1 MVQLY
6 IENNEL
12 DLSEGFTNQ
21 ITYSVDDLENLDSK
35 TTSFSKTIVVPGTTR
50 NNKLLGNIF
59 EFANNNFYESA
70 SPNVNY
76 NFNASVS
83 AKARLDV
90 NGVTIIKG
98 VLRLLEIIIDGQR
111 VEYEMAIFGELGGF
125 VSKVGNKRIEDIYLD
140 NYNHIYSVANIQ
152 SSWNNANNGYGY
164 YYPLIDIGAV
174 STDKKNYQYK
184 AFRPA
189 LFVREIIDKI
199 ITDAGYTWES
209 NFFNT
214 DFFKRLILP
223 YNEKALTK
231 RGATNYVDA
240 HNTSSQHIY
249 GTDIAVEP
257 KVIYQ
262 SSTLNNFSVNGAN
275 TIFTY
280 TGASAINTTIT
291 AQFVGTY
298 NLSRYC
304 SLYLQVYLGGNVI
317 SQTGYTYGSG
327 NIALNVSGNYT
338 INPGDTLYVVAKI
351 VGNTRYGF
359 TYDIYLN
366 TSTLSVIPNG
376 TTFVE
381 YQLGDTIEISRII
394 PKNIFQK
401 DFFAS
406 ILKMFYL
413 MVTED
418 KLVDRKLIIEPW
430 VDFYDLDRTSYLDFT
445 NKIDRSNV
453 IKLKPMS
460 EINARYYQIKYKSD
474 TDFYNDA
481 YKKRYNEGYGDV
493 IYDNNLEF
501 AKETS
506 TTEVLFAATPL
517 VGYTGEDKIV
527 STTFKKSGTT
537 EEAIDIV
544 PRILQAKKITGVSS
558 WNILNSSTILAS
570 GTTYAYAGHFDDP
583 DVPAA
588 DINFGALRE
597 LFFDL
602 SSGAL
607 SNTLFNTYY
616 SSYLAEITD
625 KDSRLFTAKMKL
637 TEQDIYNLDF
647 GKFVFVDG
655 VLYRLNKIIDYSA
668 GDLCTVELLRVI
680 YTTY

>member
-12 DLSEGFTNQ
+12 DLSQGFTNQ

-35 TTSFSKTIVVPGTTR
+35 TTSFSKTIIVPGTTR

-59 EFANNNFYESA
+59 EFANSNFYESA
-70 SPNVNY
+70 SPNVSY

-90 NGVTIIKG
+90 NGVTVIKG
-98 VLRLLEIIIDGQR
+98 VLRLLEIIIDGEH

-125 VSKVGNKRIEDIYLD
+125 ISKMGNKRIEDIYLD
-140 NYNHIYSVANIQ
+140 NYNHVYSVANIQ

-209 NFFNT
+209 NFFNSN
-214 DFFKRLILP
+214 FFKRLILP

-249 GTDIAVEP
+249 GTDIASDT
-257 KVIYQ
+257 KIIFQ

-280 TGASAINTTIT
+280 TGASAINTTIN

-304 SLYLQVYLGGNVI
+304 SLYIQVVLGGNVI
-317 SQTGYTYGSG
+317 SQTGYSNGSG
-327 NIALNVSGNYT
+327 SIALNLSGNYT
-338 INPGDTLYVVAKI
+338 VNPGDTLYVNAHV

-359 TYDIYLN
+359 TYDIYFN

-430 VDFYDLDRTSYLDFT
+430 VDFYDLDRTSYLDWSG
-445 NKIDRSNV
+445 KIDRSNV

-460 EINARYYQIKYKSD
+460 EINARYYQIKYKTDSD
-474 TDFYNDA
+474 YYNEA
-481 YKKRYNEGYGDV
+481 YKKRYSEGYGDI

-537 EEAIDIV
+537 EEAIDVV
-544 PRILQAKKITGVSS
+544 PRILQAKKITGVTS
-558 WNILNSSTILAS
+558 WDILNSATVLAS

-588 DINFGALRE
+588 DLNFGATRE

-602 SSGAL
+602 SAGAL
-607 SNTLFNTYY
+607 SNNLFNTYY
-616 SSYLAEITD
+616 SSYLAEVTD
-625 KDSRLFTAKMKL
+625 KDSRLFTAKIKL
-637 TEQDIYNLDF
+637 TETDIYNLDF
-647 GKFVFVDG
+647 GRFIWVDG
-655 VLYRLNKIIDYSA
+655 VLYRLNKIVDYSA